1 MPSVPML
8 PDPCQQNEPF
18 PFFRCERA
26 FGAEACAGFEE
37 LSAAEA
43 DWQARDDSFYSC
55 FLRDVTVELPPEL
68 LRAAAVRMRA
78 ITGLPLTDQVVVS
91 AQRMEPGQVVGVH
104 SDWPLIGYEAAR
116 LVLQLN
122 HAWRR
127 EHGGLLQLY
136 DSPEGPPVAEVEPVY
151 DAAFGFVLHEGSYH
165 GVQRVSR
172 RRRSLVFN
180 FWHAANTPE
189 LADAVEALFADL
201 HFPELPAALDPV
213 ATAAESRLPEEVTFR
228 ASLAATAL
236 HRWGYDSAAVVSG
249 YRFAVEPGPAAAD
262 GALDER
268 AAAVRLADWIARLKT
283 GSFDVQRWQELQRT
297 LAGTPPPPRI
307 LPLWKL
313 CLPGDAKRQGTS
325 QT

>member
-1 MPSVPML
+1 ML
-8 PDPCQQNEPF
+8 SDPRHQNEPF
-18 PFFRCERA
+18 PFFRCDRA

-37 LSAAEA
+37 LFAAGA

-55 FLRDVTVELPPEL
+55 FLRDVTVELPAEL
-68 LRAAAVRMRA
+68 LCATAVRMRA
-78 ITGLPLTDQVVVS
+78 VTGLPLTDQVVVS

-104 SDWPLIGYEAAR
+104 SDRPLIGYEAAR
-116 LVLQLN
+116 LVLPLN

-127 EHGGLLQLY
+127 EHGGLLELY
-136 DSPEGPPVAEVEPVY
+136 DSPEGLPVAEVEPVY

-201 HFPELPAALDPV
+201 HFAELPAALDPV
-213 ATAAESRLPEEVTFR
+213 AAAIESRLPEDVTFR
-228 ASLAATAL
+228 ANLAALAL
-236 HRWGYDSAAVVSG
+236 HRWGYDAAAVVSG
-249 YRFAVEPGPAAAD
+249 FRFTAGPGPAAAA
-262 GALDER
+262 ALDER
-268 AAAVRLADWIARLKT
+268 AAAVRLADWVARLKT
-283 GSFDVQRWQELQRT
+283 GSFDLQRWQELRRT
-297 LAGTPPPPRI
+297 LAGTPPPPRV

-313 CLPGDAKRQGTS
+313 CLPGDCARG
-325 QT
+325 